1 MMGSVITSRSS
12 FRWLSIN
19 SRMMS
24 TCSAEARNPVV
35 MQSKEKLR
43 SFHTAMDL
51 FMYSVVSRM
60 VNFP

>member
-1 MMGSVITSRSS
+1 M
-12 FRWLSIN
+12 N

-35 MQSKEKLR
+35 MQSKEKPR
-43 SFHTAMDL
+43 SFQTEMDF
-51 FMYSVVSRM
+51 FMYSVVSKI